1 MIPAPVV
8 SRAPFTIG
16 PMSVALRQEVYSS
29 ARAVV
34 VKIGTNALSRA
45 DDTLNV
51 DRIHHFADQ
60 LLRIRASGRKV
71 VVVSSGAVG
80 AGIGLLK
87 LKGRPKDLPHV
98 QAAAAAGQARL
109 IRAYD
114 EALQP
119 HGCHAAQILLTAND
133 FKHRTRYL
141 NVRNTLHT
149 LFEYPVIPIVNE
161 NDTVSISEIKFGDND
176 RLAAMVSSLI
186 ERPLLVILSVVD
198 GLLDGDPADPASK
211 PLRLVEDLKQVE
223 SLASSTK
230 SSRGTGG
237 MKSKLESVRMATHTG
252 TNVVIADGRSDR
264 ILDRVTAG
272 EEVGTLFLSRKES
285 VPAWKRW
292 IGYTVTPRG
301 GLRLD
306 AGAVKAVTEKGR
318 SLLSIGVTEV
328 VGDFSKGELV
338 SLIDPDGNEF
348 ARGLSNFDARTAA
361 SIAGKRTEQVIEILG
376 NGAYQEVIHRD
387 NLTVMM

>member
-1 MIPAPVV
+1 
-8 SRAPFTIG
+8 
-16 PMSVALRQEVYSS
+16 MSASLRQQVY
-29 ARAVV
+29 AAAQAVV
-34 VKIGTNALSRA
+34 VKIGTNALSRP
-45 DDTLNV
+45 DDTLDV
-51 DRIHHFADQ
+51 DRIHRLAEQ
-60 LLRIRASGRKV
+60 LWKIRSTGRRV

-87 LKGRPKDLPHV
+87 LKGRPRDLPHV

-114 EALQP
+114 EALEP

-161 NDTVSISEIKFGDND
+161 NDTVSISEIRFGDND
-176 RLAAMVSSLI
+176 RLAAMVASLI

-198 GLLDGDPADPASK
+198 GLLDGDPGDPASR

-223 SLASSTK
+223 SLALSTR

-252 TNVVIADGRSDR
+252 TNVIIADGRMDAVLDR
-264 ILDRVTAG
+264 IVAG
-272 EEVGTLFLSRKES
+272 DVLGTLFLSRQEA

-301 GLRLD
+301 ALRLD
-306 AGAVKAVTEKGR
+306 DGAVNAVTEKGR
-318 SLLSIGVTEV
+318 SLLAIGVTGV
-328 VGDFSKGELV
+328 DGDFSKGELV
-338 SLIDPDGNEF
+338 SLLDPEGHEF

-361 SIAGKRTEQVIEILG
+361 SIAGKRTEQVIETLG
-376 NGAYQEVIHRD
+376 NAAYQEIIHRD
-387 NLTVMM
+387 NLTVMG

>member
-1 MIPAPVV
+1 
-8 SRAPFTIG
+8 
-16 PMSVALRQEVYSS
+16 MSVSHRQQVFAASQ
-29 ARAVV
+29 AVV
-34 VKIGTNALSRA
+34 VKIGTNALSRP
-45 DDTLNV
+45 DDTLDV
-51 DRIHHFADQ
+51 DRIHRLAEQ
-60 LLRIRASGRKV
+60 LWAIRATGRRV

-87 LKGRPKDLPHV
+87 LKGRPRDLPHV

-114 EALQP
+114 EALQV
-119 HGCHAAQILLTAND
+119 HGVHAAQILLTAND

-176 RLAAMVSSLI
+176 RLAAMVASLI
-186 ERPLLVILSVVD
+186 EKPLLIILSVVD
-198 GLLDGDPADPASK
+198 GLLDGDPSDPAAR
-211 PLRLVEDLKQVE
+211 PLRLVENLKAVE
-223 SLASSTK
+223 SLAGSSK

-252 TNVVIADGRSDR
+252 TNVIIADGRMDGV
-264 ILDRVTAG
+264 LDRVTAG
-272 EEVGTLFLSRKES
+272 EELGTLFLSRKES

-301 GLRLD
+301 ALRLD
-306 AGAVKAVTEKGR
+306 EGAVRAVVEKGR
-318 SLLSIGVTEV
+318 SLLAIGVTGV
-328 VGDFSKGELV
+328 DGDFSKGELV
-338 SLIDPDGNEF
+338 SLFDPSGHEF

-361 SIAGKRTEQVIEILG
+361 SIAGKRTEQVIEALG
-376 NGAYQEVIHRD
+376 AGAYQEVIHRD
-387 NLTVMM
+387 NLTVMG